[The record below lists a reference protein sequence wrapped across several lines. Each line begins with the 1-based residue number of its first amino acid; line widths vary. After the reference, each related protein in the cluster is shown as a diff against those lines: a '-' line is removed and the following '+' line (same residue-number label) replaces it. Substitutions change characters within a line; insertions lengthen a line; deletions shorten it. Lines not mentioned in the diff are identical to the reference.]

1 MRLFKIFF
9 LAVASL
15 FAVSCESEMWSTEQP
30 DYVDVYNIYDI
41 RDTENVLELDHI
53 DIYHNKPIMI
63 ETSDKG
69 VLSIYDM
76 IDYAD
81 NSNNTDYDISFRVE
95 ESDLSTGEVILD
107 KNFKIWGS
115 LSMGFVYF
123 QITDNLLESDNIF
136 ESDALI
142 QIKQILN

>member
-1 MRLFKIFF
+1 
-9 LAVASL
+9 
-15 FAVSCESEMWSTEQP
+15 MWSTEQP